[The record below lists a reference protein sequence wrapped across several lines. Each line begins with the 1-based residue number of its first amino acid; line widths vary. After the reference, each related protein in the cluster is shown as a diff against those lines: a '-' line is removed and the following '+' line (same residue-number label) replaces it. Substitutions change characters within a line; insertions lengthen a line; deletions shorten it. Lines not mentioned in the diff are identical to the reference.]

1 MSAVFTSASASSKA
15 LQSFRGVELVSVT
28 KIGMEQQDNYKQL
41 HFFKRDSICLKILK
55 WSRNLD
61 KFR

>member
-1 MSAVFTSASASSKA
+1 MSAVFTSAPASSNA

-28 KIGMEQQDNYKQL
+28 KIGMEQHDIINNYT
-41 HFFKRDSICLKILK
+41 FFKRDSICLTILK

-61 KFR
+61 RFR